1 MPTGGCEARKE
12 ATLHIRI
19 GKVASFARMAGVE
32 ITSYTLSPICPLG
45 DGMGRRRILVC
56 YTNIIVRFADFVNS
70 DLGMVRVFPFC
81 DYASFAP
88 SGLLNPRLCG
98 IF

>member
-19 GKVASFARMAGVE
+19 GKVASFAIMAGVE

-45 DGMGRRRILVC
+45 DGMGRRRNLVC
-56 YTNIIVRFADFVNS
+56 YTNIIVRFDNFVNS
-70 DLGMVRVFPFC
+70 EF
-81 DYASFAP
+81 
-88 SGLLNPRLCG
+88 SGGYPETLNSQFDSAYRFGYHILNS
-98 IF
+98 